1 MPRLGSTLQVLAAPD
16 DECFEDPSGS
26 VCGWVY
32 RHTDSNA
39 TLARI
44 ANWLIDRPLQV
55 VLVLVIAW
63 LVAKMARRIILRS
76 IPRFVDPR
84 KDAATKLSQYGV
96 PMPESFTGKTTDSRR
111 RARVTSIAR
120 AAASTVT
127 VIVWVIA
134 FVLVLAI
141 VDIKIG
147 PLVAGAGIVGVAL
160 GFGAQSLVKDCI
172 AGIFMLI
179 EDQYGIG
186 DIVDVGEATGTIESI
201 ALRTTVLRSADGTVW
216 HVPNGVIQRVGNMSQ
231 QWSVAVLDV
240 DVAYDTDI
248 EQASSCLLRAA
259 TAICESDEYQ
269 DQVLEAPTLLG
280 VEAVG
285 ATAVTLRLTTKVKPG
300 AQFRLQRALREHI
313 KVAFDASGIKT
324 PAPQFTV
331 NPDAQP

>member
-16 DECFEDPSGS
+16 DECFEDPSRS
-26 VCGWVY
+26 VCSWVY
-32 RHTDSNA
+32 RHTDNNA

-55 VLVLVIAW
+55 ILVLVTAW
-63 LVAKMARRIILRS
+63 LVAKIARLVILRS

-84 KDAATKLSQYGV
+84 KDAVAKLSRYGV
-96 PMPESFTGKTTDSRR
+96 PIPGSFAARTTDSRR

-134 FVLVLAI
+134 LVLILAI
-141 VDIKIG
+141 VDIKVG
-147 PLVAGAGIVGVAL
+147 PLVAGAGIAGVAL

-240 DVAYDTDI
+240 EVAYDTDI
-248 EQASSCLLRAA
+248 ELASASLLTAA
-259 TAICESDEYQ
+259 NQVCTADEYQ

-285 ATAVTLRLTTKVKPG
+285 ATAITLRLTTKVKPG
-300 AQFRLQRALREHI
+300 AQFRLQRALREHV
-313 KVAFDASGIKT
+313 KVAFDAAGIKT

-331 NPDAQP
+331 NRDAQP

>member
-1 MPRLGSTLQVLAAPD
+1 MMASST
-16 DECFEDPSGS
+16 ECYDDPSAS

-32 RHTDSNA
+32 RNTDNNA
-39 TLARI
+39 TLANL

-55 VLVLVIAW
+55 ALVLFVAW
-63 LVAKMARRIILRS
+63 LTAKISRHLIIRS
-76 IPRFVDPR
+76 IPRFVNPR
-84 KDAATKLSQYGV
+84 KQAADKLSKYGV
-96 PMPESFTGKTTDSRR
+96 PMPQSFTAKATDSRR

-127 VIVWVIA
+127 VVVWVIA
-134 FVLVLAI
+134 LVLVLAI
-141 VDIKIG
+141 VDIKVG
-147 PLVAGAGIVGVAL
+147 PLVAGAGIVSVAL

-172 AGIFMLI
+172 AGIFMLL

-186 DIVDVGEATGTIESI
+186 DIVDVGEATGVIESI

-248 EQASSCLLRAA
+248 DTASASVLAAA
-259 TAICESDEYQ
+259 TEICESDEYQ
-269 DQVLEAPTLLG
+269 DQVLEAPKLLG
-280 VEAVG
+280 VEAIG
-285 ATAVTLRLTTKVKPG
+285 ATAVTLRLTIKVKPG

-313 KVAFDASGIKT
+313 KLTFDAAGIKS

-331 NPDAQP
+331 NRDAQP

>member
-1 MPRLGSTLQVLAAPD
+1 
-16 DECFEDPSGS
+16 

-32 RHTDSNA
+32 RNTDSNA

-55 VLVLVIAW
+55 VIVLVVAW
-63 LVAKMARRIILRS
+63 LIAKIARRLILRS
-76 IPRFVDPR
+76 IPRFIDPR
-84 KDAATKLSQYGV
+84 KDAVAKLSQYGV
-96 PMPESFTGKTTDSRR
+96 PMPESFTAKTTDSRR

-134 FVLVLAI
+134 FILVLAI

-147 PLVAGAGIVGVAL
+147 PLVAGAGIVSVAL

-172 AGIFMLI
+172 AGTFMLI

-240 DVAYDTDI
+240 DVAYDTDVDLASAAMLAAAI
-248 EQASSCLLRAA
+248 E
-259 TAICESDEYQ
+259 ICGSDTYQ
-269 DQVLEAPTLLG
+269 EQVLEAPILLG
-280 VEAVG
+280 VEAMG
-285 ATAVTLRLTTKVKPG
+285 ATAVTLRLTVKVKPG
-300 AQFRLQRALREHI
+300 AQFRLQRALREHV
-313 KVAFDASGIKT
+313 KLAFDAAGIKS
-324 PAPQFTV
+324 PAPQFMV
-331 NPDAQP
+331 NRDAQP

>member
-1 MPRLGSTLQVLAAPD
+1 MPRLGSTLQVLAAAD
-16 DECFEDPSGS
+16 DECFEDPSAS
-26 VCGWVY
+26 VCSWVY
-32 RHTDSNA
+32 RNTDNNA
-39 TLARI
+39 TLARL

-55 VLVLVIAW
+55 VLVLLIAW
-63 LVAKMARRIILRS
+63 LVAKIARRIILRS
-76 IPRFVDPR
+76 IPRFIEPR
-84 KDAATKLSQYGV
+84 KDAAAKLSQYGV
-96 PMPESFTGKTTDSRR
+96 PVPQSFTAKATDSRR

-147 PLVAGAGIVGVAL
+147 PLVAGAGIVSVAL

-240 DVAYDTDI
+240 EVAYDTDI
-248 EQASSCLLRAA
+248 ELASASLLRAA
-259 TAICESDEYQ
+259 NEVCQSDEYH
-269 DQVLEAPTLLG
+269 DQVLEAPALLG

-285 ATAVTLRLTTKVKPG
+285 ATAITLRLTTKVKPG
-300 AQFRLQRALREHI
+300 AQFRLQRALREHV
-313 KVAFDASGIKT
+313 KVAFDAAGIKS
-324 PAPQFTV
+324 PSPQFTV
-331 NPDAQP
+331 NRDALP